1 MNYSKSIGGYFQ
13 LELNNFG
20 TVYHDNAIALNSG
33 RNALEYILI
42 QKKYSKVYIPYFT
55 CDVILQPLQK
65 LDIEYEFYHLDNS
78 LMPQVQSV
86 GENEV
91 LLYTNYFGIL
101 SINVKN
107 VIRKFVNVMIDNSQ
121 AFYDMPVD
129 NIPTFYSPRKFFGL
143 PDGGFA
149 YVNRNLDL
157 DLNLEVD
164 KSMDRVSHLIARIEN
179 GAEAGYKL
187 YQKNDEK
194 LNNLP
199 LLKMSQ
205 LTNQLLN
212 NINFEA
218 IRKKRNENFDI
229 IHQALKYDNEL
240 SPMIETAKING
251 PMVYPFL
258 RKGNNKLRYHLI
270 SNKILVA
277 RYWPNVIKW
286 LEAKNI
292 FERYLYC
299 NLIPLPI
306 DQRSDKKALKAIVQM
321 IK

>member
-33 RNALEYILI
+33 RNALEYILM
-42 QKKYSKVYIPYFT
+42 QKKHSKVYIPYYT
-55 CDVILQPLQK
+55 CDVILQPLRK
-65 LDIEYEFYHLDNS
+65 LDIEYEFYHLDSS

-91 LLYTNYFGIL
+91 LLYTNYFGII

-121 AFYDMPVD
+121 AFYDMPID

-149 YVNRNLDL
+149 YVNKNL

-179 GAEAGYKL
+179 SAEAGYKL
-187 YQKNDEK
+187 FQQNDEK

-199 LLKMSQ
+199 LRKMSK
-205 LTNQLLN
+205 LTNKLLK

-218 IRKKRNENFDI
+218 IRKKRNENFDV

-240 SPMIETAKING
+240 SPIIETAKING

-258 RKGNNKLRYHLI
+258 RKGNEKLRNQLI
-270 SNKILVA
+270 A
-277 RYWPNVIKW
+277 R
-286 LEAKNI
+286 NI
-292 FERYLYC
+292 FVAKYWQNVYDWIESRDVYEKHLLN
-299 NLIPLPI
+299 NLIPLQV
-306 DQRSDKKALKAIVQM
+306 DQRYGLNEMKQI
-321 IK
+321 IKTI